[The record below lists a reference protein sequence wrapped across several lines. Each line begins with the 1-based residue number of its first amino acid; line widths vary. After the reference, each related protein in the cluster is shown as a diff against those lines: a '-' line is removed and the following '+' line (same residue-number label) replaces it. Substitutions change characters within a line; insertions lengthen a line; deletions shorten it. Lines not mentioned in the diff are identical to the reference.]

1 MNQDDEFLPTLDDL
15 PSQLLWSA
23 FKLWQQHRK
32 AGLQELGLTH
42 AQFITLAALLWL
54 SKRSPHVTQVMLSQR
69 SKVDIMHTSRIVR
82 SLEKRGLLTR
92 TPSPD
97 DSRANYLKITSN
109 GEKVVI
115 KGLASVE
122 QTAERF
128 FQAIK
133 PREKEFVDLMKMLI
147 RANDVVVERSKRA

>member
-1 MNQDDEFLPTLDDL
+1 MNTDNEFLPTLDDL

-23 FKLWQQHRK
+23 FMLWQQQRK
-32 AGLQELGLTH
+32 AGLRALSLTH

-54 SKRSPHVTQVMLSQR
+54 SKRNPQVTQVMLARR

-82 SLEKRGLLTR
+82 SLEQKGLLTR
-92 TPSPD
+92 TPAPD
-97 DSRANYLKITSN
+97 DSRANCVGITAK

-128 FQAIK
+128 FRAIK
-133 PREKEFVDLMKMLI
+133 PRERDFVDLMKTLI
-147 RANDVVVERSKRA
+147 QANEVEVERSKTK